1 MSKLHNKIAVITGG
15 TTGIGLATAQ
25 RFVSEGA
32 TVIVTGRNPET
43 LASAQEQLGAGV
55 EVVKS
60 DAARDDDIAQ
70 LVEQVKAKHGRI
82 DVLFLNAGIALFAPL
97 AQASVDDFDAMWR
110 VNVRGP
116 WLTLQRALP
125 LLSEGASVIITTSVV
140 HYKGMAGTSGYGPT
154 KAALRSLVRIAA
166 AELAEKKIRVNAIAP
181 GPIETPI
188 YGKLGMPAE
197 AVDELAQGMVAQVPL
212 ARFGTADEIA
222 NAAVFFASADSSYVT
237 GTELAVDGGYAQ
249 V

>member
-1 MSKLHNKIAVITGG
+1 MSKLQNKIAVITGG
-15 TTGIGLATAQ
+15 TTGIGLATAE
-25 RFVSEGA
+25 RFASEGA

-43 LASAQEQLGAGV
+43 LASAREQLGDSV

-70 LVEQVKAKHGRI
+70 LVEQIKAKHGRI
-82 DVLFLNAGIALFAPL
+82 DVLFLNAGIAIFAPL

-116 WLTLQRALP
+116 WLTLQRVLP
-125 LLSEGASVIITTSVV
+125 LLSEGASVIINTSVGNQ
-140 HYKGMAGTSGYGPT
+140 KGTPGTSAYGPT
-154 KAALRSLVRIAA
+154 KAALRSFVRIAA
-166 AELAEKKIRVNAIAP
+166 AELAENKIRVNAIAP
-181 GPIETPI
+181 GLIETPI

-197 AVDELAQGMVAQVPL
+197 AVDEMAQAMVGQVPL
-212 ARFGTADEIA
+212 ARFGTAAELA
-222 NAAVFFASADSSYVT
+222 AAAVFLAGPDSSYVT

>member
-1 MSKLHNKIAVITGG
+1 MSKLQNKIAVITGG
-15 TTGIGLATAQ
+15 TTGIGLATAE
-25 RFVSEGA
+25 RFASEGA

-43 LASAQEQLGAGV
+43 LASAREQLGDSV

-70 LVEQVKAKHGRI
+70 LVEQIKAKHGRI

-116 WLTLQRALP
+116 WLTLQRVLP
-125 LLSEGASVIITTSVV
+125 LLSEGASVIINTSVGNQ
-140 HYKGMAGTSGYGPT
+140 KGTPGTSAYGPT
-154 KAALRSLVRIAA
+154 KAALRSFVRIAA
-166 AELAEKKIRVNAIAP
+166 AELAENKIRVNAIAP
-181 GPIETPI
+181 GLIETPI

-197 AVDELAQGMVAQVPL
+197 AVDEMAQAMVGQVPL
-212 ARFGTADEIA
+212 ARFGTAAELA
-222 NAAVFFASADSSYVT
+222 AAAVFLAGPDSSYVT

>member
-1 MSKLHNKIAVITGG
+1 MSKLQNKIAVITGG
-15 TTGIGLATAQ
+15 TTGIGLATAE
-25 RFVSEGA
+25 RFASEGA

-43 LASAQEQLGAGV
+43 LASAREQLGDSV

-70 LVEQVKAKHGRI
+70 LVEQVNAKHGRI

-97 AQASVDDFDAMWR
+97 AQASVDDLDAMWR

-116 WLTLQRALP
+116 WLMLQRALP
-125 LLSEGASVIITTSVV
+125 LLSEGASVIINTSVANQ
-140 HYKGMAGTSGYGPT
+140 KGMPGTSAYGPT
-154 KAALRSLVRIAA
+154 KAALRSFVRIAA
-166 AELAEKKIRVNAIAP
+166 AELAENKIRVNAIAP
-181 GPIETPI
+181 GLIETPI
-188 YGKLGMPAE
+188 YGKLGMPTE
-197 AVDELAQGMVAQVPL
+197 AVDEMAQGMVGRVPL
-212 ARFGTADEIA
+212 ARFGTAAELA
-222 NAAVFFASADSSYVT
+222 AAAVFLAGPDSSYVT

>member
-1 MSKLHNKIAVITGG
+1 MSKLNNKIAVITGG

-32 TVIVTGRNPET
+32 TVIVTGRNAET
-43 LASAQEQLGAGV
+43 LASAREQLGDGV

-60 DAARDDDIAQ
+60 DAAGDDDIAQ
-70 LVEQVKAKHGRI
+70 FLEQVKVKHGRI

-97 AQASVDDFDAMWR
+97 AQASIDDFDAMWR

-116 WLTLQRALP
+116 WLTLQGALP
-125 LLSEGASVIITTSVV
+125 LLSEGASVIINTSVV
-140 HYKGMAGTSGYGPT
+140 HYKGIVGMSAYGPT

-166 AELAEKKIRVNAIAP
+166 AELAERKIRVNAIAP
-181 GPIETPI
+181 GLIETPI

-197 AVDELAQGMVAQVPL
+197 EVDELAQGMVAQVPL
-212 ARFGTADEIA
+212 ARFGVADEIA
-222 NAAVFFASADSSYVT
+222 NAAVFFACPDSSYVT

>member
-1 MSKLHNKIAVITGG
+1 MSKLQNKIAVITGG
-15 TTGIGLATAQ
+15 TTGIGLATAE
-25 RFVSEGA
+25 RFASEGA

-43 LASAQEQLGAGV
+43 LASAREQLGDSV

-97 AQASVDDFDAMWR
+97 AQASVDDLDAMWR

-116 WLTLQRALP
+116 WLMLQRALP
-125 LLSEGASVIITTSVV
+125 LLSEGASVIINTSVANQ
-140 HYKGMAGTSGYGPT
+140 KGMPGTSAYGPT
-154 KAALRSLVRIAA
+154 KAALRSFVRIAA
-166 AELAEKKIRVNAIAP
+166 AELAENKIRVNAIAP
-181 GPIETPI
+181 GLIETPI
-188 YGKLGMPAE
+188 YGKLGMPTE
-197 AVDELAQGMVAQVPL
+197 AVDEMAQGMVGRVPL
-212 ARFGTADEIA
+212 ARFGTAAELA
-222 NAAVFFASADSSYVT
+222 AAAVFLAGPDSSYVT

>member
-1 MSKLHNKIAVITGG
+1 M
-15 TTGIGLATAQ
+15 
-25 RFVSEGA
+25 
-32 TVIVTGRNPET
+32 
-43 LASAQEQLGAGV
+43 
-55 EVVKS
+55 VKS

-125 LLSEGASVIITTSVV
+125 LLSEGASVIINTSVANQ
-140 HYKGMAGTSGYGPT
+140 KGTPGTSAYGPT
-154 KAALRSLVRIAA
+154 KAALRSFVRIAA
-166 AELAEKKIRVNAIAP
+166 AELAENKIRVNAIAP
-181 GPIETPI
+181 GLIETPI
-188 YGKLGMPAE
+188 YGKLGLPTE
-197 AVDELAQGMVAQVPL
+197 AVDEMAQGMVGRVPL
-212 ARFGTADEIA
+212 ARFGTAAELA
-222 NAAVFFASADSSYVT
+222 AAAVFLAGPDSSYVT